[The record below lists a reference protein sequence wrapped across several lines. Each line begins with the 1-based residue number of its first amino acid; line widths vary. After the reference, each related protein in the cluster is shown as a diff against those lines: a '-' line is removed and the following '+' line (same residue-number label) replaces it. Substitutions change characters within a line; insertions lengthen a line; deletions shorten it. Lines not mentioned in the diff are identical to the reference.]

1 MPLNISQHHYLYLY
15 PFRFMHFLC
24 FTQPRPIVAEA
35 PKDRPALIPGICDC
49 DMTPQEEF
57 YRWNEGWQLQIGRLS
72 WVLSWPNVITWV
84 LPGTR
89 RRQKPRSLRCG
100 ARTGPMV
107 AGSED
112 GGCEPWTNRCDWFLE
127 SGSALSWEP
136 ARKWGAQFCYGQETG
151 TDAPLQPPGGST
163 AQLRPWPQLSDTQ
176 RRETAEPAGLT
187 ELWDNELGL
196 LQPLNQL

>member
-1 MPLNISQHHYLYLY
+1 
-15 PFRFMHFLC
+15 MHFLC

-35 PKDRPALIPGICDC
+35 PKDWRALIPGICDC

-72 WVLSWPNVITWV
+72 WVVSWPNVITRV
-84 LPGTR
+84 LPGAR
-89 RRQKPRSLRCG
+89 RRQKPRSQRCG

-112 GGCEPWTNRCDWFLE
+112 GGWEPWTNRCEWFLE

-136 ARKWGAQFCYGQETG
+136 TRKWGAQFFYGQETG

-163 AQLRPWPQLSDTQ
+163 AQLRPWP
-176 RRETAEPAGLT
+176 
-187 ELWDNELGL
+187 
-196 LQPLNQL
+196 